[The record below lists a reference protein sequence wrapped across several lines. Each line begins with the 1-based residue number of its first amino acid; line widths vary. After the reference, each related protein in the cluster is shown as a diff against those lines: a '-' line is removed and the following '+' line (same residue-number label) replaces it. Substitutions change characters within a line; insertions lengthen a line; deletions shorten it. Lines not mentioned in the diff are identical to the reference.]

1 MRARR
6 AKSRRRKSS
15 RRQVPWRRI
24 PLLVAGICVLL
35 LLYALLVLTLPP
47 NFRGERKQV
56 VIPRG
61 APFKGV
67 VRVLDEAGL
76 LRSPTGFYLMAR
88 LMGVTERVQAGEYEL
103 STTMLPTVILHKLVT
118 GDVMKYRITVPEGY
132 TVRQIALHLQEL
144 GIIED
149 QEQFLA
155 LAFSAEFA
163 AGLGI
168 EAKGVEGYLFP
179 DTYLLPK
186 GVSPI
191 EIIKTMVG
199 KFKQVYGP
207 DCSRRAVELGM
218 TDREIVTLAS
228 IIEKETGVAEERPL
242 ISAVFHNR
250 LKRGIPLCSD
260 PTVIYGIPDFD
271 GNLRKRDLERRTPY
285 NTYLKKGLPPGP
297 IANPGRSSLLAAL
310 YPAPVQYLYFVSRND
325 GSHYFSNTLREHN
338 EAVRQYQQGGKR
350 AAH

>member
-1 MRARR
+1 MKVRR
-6 AKSRRRKSS
+6 VKSRRSKSRRRRA
-15 RRQVPWRRI
+15 RRMP
-24 PLLVAGICVLL
+24 LL
-35 LLYALLVLTLPP
+35 LLITGPFVLLFIYALLVFTLPP
-47 NFRGERKQV
+47 NFRGERRQV
-56 VIPRG
+56 VIPQG
-61 APFKGV
+61 VPFKGV
-67 VRVLDEAGL
+67 ARLLDEQGL

-88 LMGVTERVQAGEYEL
+88 LMGVTGKVQAGEYEM
-103 STTMLPTVILHKLVT
+103 STAMPPTIILHKLVT
-118 GDVMKYRITVPEGY
+118 GDVMKYRVTIPEGY
-132 TVRQIALHLQEL
+132 TIRQIASYLQEA
-144 GIIED
+144 GIID
-149 QEQFLA
+149 GQEQFLA
-155 LAFSAEFA
+155 KAFSVEFA

-186 GVSPI
+186 GVSPS

-199 KFKQVYGP
+199 KFKRVYGP
-207 DCSRRAVELGM
+207 DFSRRAAELGM
-218 TDREIVTLAS
+218 RDREVVILAS
-228 IIEKETGVAEERPL
+228 IIEKETGVSEERPL

-260 PTVIYGIPDFD
+260 PTVIYGIADFD
-271 GNLRKRDLERRTPY
+271 GNLRKKDLEQRTPY

-325 GSHYFSNTLREHN
+325 GSHYFSTTLREHN
-338 EAVRQYQQGGKR
+338 EAVWRYQQGGRR

>member
-1 MRARR
+1 M
-6 AKSRRRKSS
+6 
-15 RRQVPWRRI
+15 PI

-35 LLYALLVLTLPP
+35 LLYALLVLTLPL
-47 NFRGERKQV
+47 NLRGERRQV
-56 VIPRG
+56 VIPQG
-61 APFKGV
+61 TPFKGV
-67 VRVLDEAGL
+67 VRILDEGGL
-76 LRSPTGFYLMAR
+76 LRSPMGFHLMAR

-103 STTMLPTVILHKLVT
+103 STTMPPAVILRKLVT
-118 GDVMKYRITVPEGY
+118 GDVMKYRITIPEGY
-132 TVRQIALHLQEL
+132 TVRQIALRLQEL

-149 QEQFLA
+149 QEQFLS
-155 LAFSAEFA
+155 LTFSPDFA

-168 EAKGVEGYLFP
+168 GAKSIEGYLFP

-207 DCSRRAVELGM
+207 DCEHRAAELGM
-218 TDREIVTLAS
+218 TDREVVILAS
-228 IIEKETGVAEERPL
+228 IIEKETGVSEERPL

-260 PTVIYGIPDFD
+260 PTVIYGIPSFD
-271 GNLRKRDLERRTPY
+271 GNLRKRDLERKTPY
-285 NTYLKKGLPPGP
+285 NTYLKRGLPPGP

-325 GSHYFSNTLREHN
+325 GSHYFSTTLREHN
-338 EAVRQYQQGGKR
+338 EAVWQYQQGGRR

>member
-1 MRARR
+1 M
-6 AKSRRRKSS
+6 
-15 RRQVPWRRI
+15 PI
-24 PLLVAGICVLL
+24 PLLVAGICILL
-35 LLYALLVLTLPP
+35 LLYALLVFTLPP
-47 NFRGERKQV
+47 NLRGERRQV
-56 VIPRG
+56 VIPQG
-61 APFKGV
+61 VPFKGV
-67 VRVLDEAGL
+67 ARILDEGGL

-103 STTMLPTVILHKLVT
+103 STTMLPLVILHKLVT
-118 GDVMKYRITVPEGY
+118 GDVMKYRITIPEGY
-132 TVRQIALHLQEL
+132 TIRQIALRLKEE

-149 QEQFLA
+149 EEQFLA
-155 LAFSAEFA
+155 LAFSAEFV

-168 EAKGVEGYLFP
+168 EGKGVEGYLFP

-207 DCSRRAVELGM
+207 DFARRAAELGM
-218 TDREIVTLAS
+218 TDREVVILAS
-228 IIEKETGVAEERPL
+228 IIEKETGVSEERPL

-271 GNLRKRDLERRTPY
+271 GNLRKRDLERKTPY
-285 NTYLKKGLPPGP
+285 NTYLKRGLPPGP

-325 GSHYFSNTLREHN
+325 GSHYFSTTLREHN
-338 EAVRQYQQGGKR
+338 EAVWQYQQGGKR
-350 AAH
+350 SAN

>member
-1 MRARR
+1 M
-6 AKSRRRKSS
+6 
-15 RRQVPWRRI
+15 P
-24 PLLVAGICVLL
+24 
-35 LLYALLVLTLPP
+35 
-47 NFRGERKQV
+47 
-56 VIPRG
+56 
-61 APFKGV
+61 
-67 VRVLDEAGL
+67 
-76 LRSPTGFYLMAR
+76 
-88 LMGVTERVQAGEYEL
+88 
-103 STTMLPTVILHKLVT
+103 PTVILHKLVT
-118 GDVMKYRITVPEGY
+118 GDVMKYRITIPEGY
-132 TVRQIALHLQEL
+132 TVRQIVLRLQEL
-144 GIIED
+144 GIIEE
-149 QEQFLA
+149 QEEFLK

-168 EAKGVEGYLFP
+168 EGKSIEGYLFP

-207 DCSRRAVELGM
+207 DCEHRAVELAM
-218 TDREIVTLAS
+218 TDRQIVTLAS

-260 PTVIYGIPDFD
+260 PTVIYGIADFD
-271 GNLRKRDLERRTPY
+271 GNLRKKDLEQWTPY

-325 GSHYFSNTLREHN
+325 GSHYFSTTLREHN
-338 EAVRQYQQGGKR
+338 EAVRRYQQGGR
-350 AAH
+350 RVAH